1 MKEQNLPPVRIR
13 DRLLTAMRE
22 GEYAHCPRLPRE
34 NVLSEQLGI
43 SRTQLR
49 DVLALLEQE
58 GFITRRHGVGTV
70 INHHVL
76 AAESRMDIEVEFMD
90 MIRQTGREPG
100 LGRVRVSRELANG
113 EMARRLKV
121 EEGSGLLRISRVCT
135 GDGKPLIYCEDVLSE
150 GLISRNYDEEDLE
163 QPIFQFLREFCQ
175 VDSYLD
181 LTEVRPVTADE
192 KLSEI
197 LQVPLGAPLLF
208 MDETD
213 YDVDGKPVFCSSEYF
228 ADGVFR
234 HTVMR
239 KRL

>member
-1 MKEQNLPPVRIR
+1 MKGHRQHDKSIREQ
-13 DRLLTAMRE
+13 LLDAMRE
-22 GEYAHCPRLPRE
+22 GEYASSPRLPQE
-34 NVLSEQLGI
+34 KILSEQLGI

-58 GFITRRHGVGTV
+58 GFISRRHGVGTI

-76 AAESRMDIEVEFMD
+76 AERSRMDIEVEFLD
-90 MIRQTGREPG
+90 MIRQSGRTPGVRDVQVRKEPADG
-100 LGRVRVSRELANG
+100 SIAHRLKIKEGSTVLKVSR
-113 EMARRLKV
+113 
-121 EEGSGLLRISRVCT
+121 ICT
-135 GDGKPLIYCEDVLSE
+135 ADGKPAIYCEDILPNQ
-150 GLISRNYDEEDLE
+150 LISQPYTEEDLE

-181 LTEVRPVTADE
+181 LTEVRAVTADARLAAALE
-192 KLSEI
+192 
-197 LQVPLGAPLLF
+197 VPVGAPLLF

-213 YDVDGKPVFCSSEYF
+213 YNVDGTPVFCSAEYF
-228 ADGVFR
+228 VGGVFR